1 MSLLTIT
8 SCLLVFAYDCSAVD
22 IMPELKKNILNF
34 GYGVNFKYEGM
45 LSHSFDRFYIV
56 TKFELPRTQDLKLAT
71 FGFDFECSYANH
83 TSTSTTDYAR
93 LMSYCM
99 KIAPYARFYQRQIQY
114 YNKTAYDTLAND
126 IGKILPK
133 FPADKR
139 QKRGAILTT
148 ILGSVASK
156 VIGLAYEG
164 ISSFLHHKRHKAL
177 HKAVSVMNKRSNVQ
191 RNRIH
196 HLEDSMIMYGVYN
209 SDTLKD
215 LIDTVHR
222 MQNFTTWNEKTFAGK
237 LHDWMELYS
246 RDEGVHNYAINSI
259 LFLTTVREK
268 YVRMYERFLE
278 ELKLYSRSI
287 RILSKGY
294 LPISLLPPSKLEK
307 ILNEVK
313 IAIMK
318 SNKDYDLVLT
328 RLYLYYDMKL
338 VTFGIDSQRNL
349 IVQFPVFV
357 QPYTQKRLVMYQIE
371 TVPVPILDENEQAH
385 SYTELKIEKPYIALS
400 DETYIT
406 LCSQELKTCKR
417 IGYEYYCEELFV
429 IKSKTR
435 YSCAST
441 IFFNLESDV
450 IRANCEFQYYYNK
463 TDVKPTVLDGGFQII
478 LANWPSYRKIMCSHH
493 NNIPVNIPGHP
504 YVLMNRSIL
513 CNCDIEAESNFL
525 LESLAACEGPDAK
538 TDLEMHFTV
547 NLAFMNYFDDI
558 LENFEKP
565 IALNWTKQEQILQIS
580 LKTFEIN
587 PNLINAPTMLKELA
601 VRYRNKKNTFDKEER
616 NLDKPG
622 ENNSKFQSFLNSFM
636 VDVLIFIAAL
646 ITLIVALIVM
656 YVLYGQSKLKALVT
670 NIAMQRIRAVE
681 AADMNGTLCTCM
693 TQWYIMGMLIIITLG
708 MLYLVTSKI
717 RKTSFCKGRLFSNN
731 TKILLFISNAY
742 SYVPVKLRRIAGS
755 IHLF

>member
-1 MSLLTIT
+1 MIGWN
-8 SCLLVFAYDCSAVD
+8 C
-22 IMPELKKNILNF
+22 
-34 GYGVNFKYEGM
+34 
-45 LSHSFDRFYIV
+45 
-56 TKFELPRTQDLKLAT
+56 
-71 FGFDFECSYANH
+71 
-83 TSTSTTDYAR
+83 TT
-93 LMSYCM
+93 
-99 KIAPYARFYQRQIQY
+99 
-114 YNKTAYDTLAND
+114 
-126 IGKILPK
+126 
-133 FPADKR
+133 
-139 QKRGAILTT
+139 
-148 ILGSVASK
+148 
-156 VIGLAYEG
+156 
-164 ISSFLHHKRHKAL
+164 
-177 HKAVSVMNKRSNVQ
+177 
-191 RNRIH
+191 
-196 HLEDSMIMYGVYN
+196 
-209 SDTLKD
+209 
-215 LIDTVHR
+215 
-222 MQNFTTWNEKTFAGK
+222 
-237 LHDWMELYS
+237 
-246 RDEGVHNYAINSI
+246 RDEGVRNYAINSI

-406 LCSQELKTCKR
+406 LRSQELKTCKR

-435 YSCAST
+435 YSCASA

-478 LANWPSYRKIMCSHH
+478 LANWPNYRKIMCSHH

-565 IALNWTKQEQILQIS
+565 IALNWTKQEQILPIS

-587 PNLINAPTMLKELA
+587 PNLINAPTTLKELA
-601 VRYRNKKNTFDKEER
+601 VRYRNKKNTLDKEER
-616 NLDKPG
+616 KP
-622 ENNSKFQSFLNSFM
+622 EESDSKFQSFLNSFIA
-636 VDVLIFIAAL
+636 DVLIFTAAL
-646 ITLIVALIVM
+646 FTLIIILIII

-670 NIAMQRIRAVE
+670 NIAMQRMRAVE
-681 AADMNGTLCTCM
+681 AADMNGTLCTCK

-708 MLYLVTSKI
+708 MLYLVTNKI
-717 RKTSFCKGRLFSNN
+717 RKTSFFKGRLFSNN
-731 TKILLFISNAY
+731 TKILLFISNAC

-755 IHLF
+755 IHLFRVKGRLKPENVKLKKNWIWDILEIDWSEVSITLNDNEINLPRTVIIPFKEKYRARKLLRKHPLLFYIMLKQGKTWFSLTPEPRQPGITIDNN